1 MSWQAV
7 FAAAVSRNAS
17 DIHLQEGRRP
27 MLRQAGELQEWGCNV
42 LDAMTIRQWL
52 QETGWQEKT
61 AASSSFGFSY
71 EQIRC
76 RLQVSREFAGMH
88 AVIRLLYPLD
98 TLPADADEALLQRLA
113 GLASGLVLLC
123 GPTGSGKT
131 TALWRMLQYVN
142 RMRACH
148 IITLEDPIEYVVS
161 GEKSLISQREL
172 SVHFSSFALGIK
184 EALRQDPDIL
194 LIGEMRDRETMDAA
208 ITAAETGHLVFSTLH
223 TPTAPQAVRR
233 LAGAYHGTEQEEI
246 RCRLALVLQGI
257 LAQRPYYRDGQTHI
271 IREILLQT
279 PAVAQLIRCG
289 KEHQLPT
296 VMQTSAAMGMRTM
309 EQAWQRYRG
318 QV

>member
-7 FAAAVSRNAS
+7 FAAAVSRRAS

-27 MLRQAGELQEWGCNV
+27 MLRQAGELQEWGQDV
-42 LDAMTIRQWL
+42 LDAVMIRQWL
-52 QETGWQEKT
+52 QETGWQET
-61 AASSSFGFSY
+61 NDPSSSFGFSH

-98 TLPADADEALLQRLA
+98 TLPADADETLLQRLA
-113 GLASGLVLLC
+113 GLTSGLVLLC

-131 TALWRMLQYVN
+131 TALWRILQYVN
-142 RMRACH
+142 CTRACH
-148 IITLEDPIEYVVS
+148 IITLEDPIEYVVL

-172 SVHFSSFALGIK
+172 QVHVASFALGIK

-194 LIGEMRDRETMDAA
+194 LIGEMRDRDTMDAA

-223 TPTAPQAVRR
+223 TPTASQAVRR

-257 LAQRPYYRDGQTHI
+257 LAQQQYYHEGQMQI
-271 IREILLQT
+271 IREVLLQT

-296 VMQTSAAMGMRTM
+296 VMQTGAAMGMRTM

-318 QV
+318 QT

>member
-1 MSWQAV
+1 M
-7 FAAAVSRNAS
+7 
-17 DIHLQEGRRP
+17 
-27 MLRQAGELQEWGCNV
+27 
-42 LDAMTIRQWL
+42 
-52 QETGWQEKT
+52 
-61 AASSSFGFSY
+61 
-71 EQIRC
+71 
-76 RLQVSREFAGMH
+76 SREFAGIH

-98 TLPADADEALLQRLA
+98 TLPADADEALLQQLA